1 MSVELVLGA
10 RRSGKSAWA
19 EARAVELRIG
29 TYLATAAAHA
39 LDAERLAAHR
49 ARRIGRFVT
58 LEPGDPGELVELVRT
73 VPGGLLLDGL
83 GLWVGWQLSSDH
95 DVSSGEL
102 VAALAR
108 RSSPTIVVSDE
119 VGWSVHPERAL
130 AQRFVDELGA
140 LNQAV
145 AAIAAQVTLV
155 VAGLPLRLK
164 GA

>member
-1 MSVELVLGA
+1 M
-10 RRSGKSAWA
+10 
-19 EARAVELRIG
+19 
-29 TYLATAAAHA
+29 
-39 LDAERLAAHR
+39 
-49 ARRIGRFVT
+49 
-58 LEPGDPGELVELVRT
+58 
-73 VPGGLLLDGL
+73 
-83 GLWVGWQLSSDH
+83 
-95 DVSSGEL
+95 SSGEL